1 MVRIR
6 THCIMGRER
15 LVYIQSV
22 QRCRVD
28 DGPKTNTGVEIGQ
41 INDVEGTQTY

>member
-15 LVYIQSV
+15 LVYIQTV

-41 INDVEGTQTY
+41 ISDVEGTQTY